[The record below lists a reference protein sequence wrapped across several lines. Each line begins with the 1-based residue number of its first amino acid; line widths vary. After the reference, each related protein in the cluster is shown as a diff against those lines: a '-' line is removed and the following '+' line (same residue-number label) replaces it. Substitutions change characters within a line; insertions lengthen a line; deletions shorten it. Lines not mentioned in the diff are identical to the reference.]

1 MSQPATAVLNVEKID
16 VQDGLNPRT
25 RFDEERL
32 AELEASIR
40 QDGLVSALTVV
51 PAKGDRYNVIAGER
65 RLIAAR
71 RAGLK
76 EIPVV
81 VRAAEGSRA
90 ATLVENL
97 IREDLDPVDTARG
110 LADLAE
116 AENLTTHQQIAER
129 IGRKKSGG
137 WVSEHLRLLRLPE
150 SVQRHIASGD
160 IPVAAEKGLRKAAAV
175 SPRIAECACE
185 LAARGTIDGR
195 DIVDHFGEELQL
207 IAEASFTEKPTMI
220 GVRSGAPLSELI
232 ADAEKRKELSSRI
245 AAANSYLAADDP
257 VIRFGEAEVDA
268 ARAAGCLIEHRVDQG
283 GWVSVV
289 AYVTDADLAADLA
302 VRVIEGMER
311 RAAERKALAGEA
323 GGEADANGTDPE
335 QARKARQEE
344 RLKAKRRAEA
354 ARDANLEL
362 GRNLIKRRGSKSR
375 RERSLARAKALAA
388 VVLADNTELAAA
400 GLRLAFPQLQDVEV
414 KRLKSGEPREK
425 VSYANRE
432 QCATYLAERIEKA
445 RSANEVLELLA
456 DALIAV
462 VLADEEE
469 LPRSRR
475 IRCHLGAE
483 DAVEKLLASDI
494 KAVKPQR
501 RRGTAK

>member
-1 MSQPATAVLNVEKID
+1 MSQPATAVLEVEKID

-25 RFDEERL
+25 RFDEDRL

-40 QDGLVSALTVV
+40 QDGLVTALTVV
-51 PAKGDRYNVIAGER
+51 PAKADRYTVIAGER
-65 RLIAAR
+65 RLIAAK

-76 EIPVV
+76 EVPVV
-81 VRAAEGSRA
+81 VRSVEGSRA

-97 IREDLDPVDTARG
+97 IREDLDPIDTAQG
-110 LADLAE
+110 LADLAQ
-116 AENLTTHQQIAER
+116 AENLSTHQQIAER
-129 IGRKKSGG
+129 IGRKKSVG

-150 SVQRHIASGD
+150 GVQRHIASGEV
-160 IPVAAEKGLRKAAAV
+160 PVAAEKALRKAATV

-185 LAARGTIDGR
+185 LVARGTIDGR
-195 DIVDHFGEELQL
+195 DIVDHFGEVLQQV
-207 IAEASFTEKPTMI
+207 AEASFTEKPTMI

-232 ADAEKRKELSSRI
+232 ADAGKRNELMSRI
-245 AAANSYLAADDP
+245 AAVSPYLRAEDP

-268 ARAAGCLIEHRVDQG
+268 ARAAGCLLEHRVDQD

-289 AYVTDADLAADLA
+289 AYVTDADFAADLT

-311 RAAERKALAGEA
+311 RAAECKAQAAKAGD
-323 GGEADANGTDPE
+323 ADSNGANPE
-335 QARKARQEE
+335 RARDARQEE
-344 RLKAKRRAEA
+344 RLKAKRCAEA

-388 VVLADNTELAAA
+388 VVLADNEELGAA
-400 GLRLAFPQLQDVEV
+400 GLRLVFPQLQDVEV

-425 VSYANRE
+425 VSYADRE
-432 QCATYLAERIEKA
+432 QCASYLSERIEKA

-483 DAVEKLLASDI
+483 DAVKKLLASDI
-494 KAVKPQR
+494 KAVRPR
-501 RRGTAK
+501 RRRIAAK